1 MQNASQARV
10 IDPILTNIVQG
21 YQHPE
26 RVGKMLFPE
35 VPVEVSAGKI
45 IEFNKDSFKLYSSN
59 RAPGAST
66 KVLEWGYQGRAYAV
80 TNHALDALVPRELM
94 RDASVVPGI
103 DLSRVAVGNVMNSLG
118 LELENEQ
125 AVLATTLGN
134 FDAQHKVTLAGATKW
149 STATGVPAADVEA
162 AKEAIRQTC
171 GKRPNTMI
179 MSPSAYKAARNNP
192 NVIDRFKYTSD
203 KVVTAK
209 MLSELFEIENIA
221 VGDAIVADAAGTF
234 TDVWGNNVVLAYV
247 APPAERNMQVPSF
260 GYTYTLRGHPL
271 VEMPRWD
278 GDRKSWIYGVAHE
291 RAPVLTGMVSG
302 YLIQNPN

>member
-1 MQNASQARV
+1 MQTTGQARV
-10 IDPILTNIVQG
+10 IDPILTSVVQG

-26 RVGKMLFPE
+26 RVGNMLFPE
-35 VPVEVSAGKI
+35 VPVEVSAGRI
-45 IEFNKDSFKLYSSN
+45 IEFNKDSFKIYNSA
-59 RAPGAST
+59 RAPGSKT
-66 KVLEWGYQGRAYAV
+66 KRIEWGYQGKPYV
-80 TNHALDALVPRELM
+80 VENHALDALVPRELQ

-103 DLSRVAVGNVMNSLG
+103 DLSATAVGNAMKSLG
-118 LELENEQ
+118 LELENQQ

-134 FDAQHKVTLAGATKW
+134 YDASHKITLTAGTKW
-149 STATGVPAADVEA
+149 STATGTPAADVEA

-179 MSPSAYKAARNNP
+179 LSPAAYKAARNNP
-192 NVIDRFKYTSD
+192 NVLDRFKYTSD

-221 VGDAIVADAAGTF
+221 VGDAIVSDQAGTF

-271 VEMPRWD
+271 VEMPYYD
-278 GDRKSWIYGVAHE
+278 SESKSWVYGVAHE
-291 RAPVLTGMVSG
+291 RAAVLTGMVSG